1 MSSFNLEID
10 GVSTFLGGNAP
21 LLEILVDGAVV
32 SSVSVSLGLDTYSF
46 VLDYTGSYPSS
57 LTFRFNSGSG
67 DGTDTVSILATRV
80 DGQTVAIANLSSL
93 LLMQGDS
100 TNVNTGNIDHLFGRS
115 TPTAG
120 DLGVPTVT
128 GTGGADNLNGSN
140 ATDGDVIDAGGG
152 DDRVRGLGSD
162 DALIGGNGNDR
173 IFGEGGNDIIIGEAG
188 IDRIFGNDGDD
199 LLYGGADNDRLIG
212 GNGNDTLNGGSGD
225 DGLLGDAGDDIMFGE
240 SGADFLIGGDG
251 DDIMYG
257 DDGADNISGGVDNDT
272 IFGGDDNDSIDGGTG
287 DDAIDGGEGDDKISG
302 GDGDDVIDGE
312 DGDDEIWG
320 GADNDTINGMN
331 DNDIVHGE
339 GGNDILNGDAGND
352 TVVGG
357 AGADTIDGG
366 TGNDILHGHG
376 LDGLAVSSILSAN
389 PNVVYNAETNS
400 FYQLVTTNANISTAR
415 ANASSS
421 ILNGVAG
428 HLANITTQAEN
439 TYIDNMLAANTW
451 IGFTDEYT
459 EGYWEFMGGVEQGI
473 NFYNGA
479 TAGSALSPFY
489 DSWNGGEPNDYNTG
503 EDYAVLQ
510 TNGTW
515 NDFGPPQGTQSED
528 YVIEWDAGLMA
539 DDNAI
544 DTISGGDGNDLI
556 YGYGGADVLNGDA
569 NDDFILGGTGADTI
583 DGGTG
588 NDVIGLANGDFAA
601 GEAIDGGAGTDTL
614 ILQNATTIDFT
625 TGTISGLENLDGS
638 GGDDDV
644 TIGYAQYQAF
654 SSVDLR
660 SGTDTQRVLFAGTQD
675 VTGDTLPSGANIE
688 AGHVVGSTG
697 NDDLTITGTQL
708 NSLIFGSGTINFNSG
723 TDTLNITSTSTTLN
737 ALGATDGS
745 VIGLENIS
753 AASAGAGVTI
763 DMNGQSEAFSLTGST
778 SSDVLTGGAGNDTII
793 GQNGGDVITAGAG
806 VDTISAGGNND
817 TINLANGDYAAG
829 ESIDGGANNDTI
841 VLTNDTTIDFGIGS
855 VTGVENLDG
864 STGNDDVT
872 MGASLFS
879 GFSNIDLDTGT
890 DVLNVFADDSDISGD
905 GTPSTSGIETGNL
918 VGDGGNNSVTLT
930 GGQLD
935 AILEG
940 SGTINLGG
948 GVTDT
953 INLTSTSADLNT
965 LGATDGLISGV
976 EYISAASA
984 GAGVTIDL
992 NGQTEAFD
1000 ITGSGSADTITGGS
1014 GGDDITGG
1022 GGDDIIYADLTGGT
1036 ITITDE
1042 DFEGGASGWSDNTT
1056 DNTEAGIFTEFLG
1069 RHQGNSGQ
1077 SLSKTFTGLTNG
1089 DDVTISFNF
1098 YEIDS
1103 WDAEDF
1109 MVYLN
1114 DTEVIRLSNLSGSAP
1129 LVSDSGSFAGGTW
1142 SMTAIETSINNA
1154 YWTGNT
1160 WNDDA
1165 NYEFTLTLPSY
1176 ASTTLK
1182 LGFGS
1187 EADQG
1192 IADESLGIDN
1202 LLITQTS
1209 AGGLSGGDDTVDG
1222 GAGDD
1227 TIYGGEGSDVLNGGA
1242 NDDTIY
1248 AYNASVATA
1257 VSGGS
1262 SIVTVLNATFD
1273 SDEDGFN
1280 YSDGFTGVGGGDGGN
1295 VTISGNYIGGD
1306 GNSSGSGNGSIEVDI
1321 DSTGNPSGPLS
1332 GSYSTTVT
1340 LTDDLSSVQLSL
1352 AYSMFLDSQT
1362 EAGEDLFLYVTVDGT
1377 TYGLN
1382 GDDWVDEL
1390 NGAGGGGADHTTG
1403 WLTETLTIADLSAG
1417 SHTITVGAYLSDTSA
1432 SNEDGYIRFD
1442 DISLSGTQAGGGS
1455 SANTQDLGETN
1466 VINGGSGS
1474 DTIYGSAGT
1483 DILNGDGGDDTI
1495 YSASAD
1501 EAWDAL
1507 IAGILASN
1515 AGVFYSDVT
1524 NSFYQFVDNGSNLA
1538 WSTANASANSATL
1551 TGAASLSGHLATI
1564 TSQAENDEILAQYD
1578 SVESY
1583 WLGGSDAA
1591 SEGDWTWVSGPENG
1605 AQFYDEGTNSTVNG
1619 LFEDWDPGQ
1628 PNDSGGSPGQDY
1640 IYLLEDGDQWADAYN
1655 NPWAV
1660 NPSFVDIEGYLVEWD
1675 AQALLS
1681 TVDYTTIDG
1690 GAGDDTLYGNDGI
1703 DIFVYDSATWSGS
1716 GDVDTIESFSASGR
1730 DAIDISDLLT
1740 GYSFASDDIGDFV
1753 ELSEAGGNTTIAVD
1767 ANGASG
1773 GSNYVDVATLN
1784 GVTGLDLYQMIAG
1797 DNLIVS

>member
-1 MSSFNLEID
+1 MSTFNLEID
-10 GVSTFLGGNAP
+10 GISTFLGGNAP
-21 LLEILVDGAVV
+21 QLDILVGGVVV

-46 VLDYTGSYPSS
+46 ILEYTGNYPSS
-57 LTFRFNSGSG
+57 MSFRFNSGSG
-67 DGTDTVSILATRV
+67 DPTDTVSILATRV
-80 DGQTVAIANLSSL
+80 DGQTVDVANLSSL
-93 LLMQGDS
+93 LLMKGDS
-100 TNVNTGNIDHLFGRS
+100 SNVNTGNIDHLFGR
-115 TPTAG
+115 TEPTAG
-120 DLGVPTVT
+120 DLGTPTVS
-128 GTGGADNLNGSN
+128 GTGGNDNLYGNN
-140 ATDGDVIDAGGG
+140 EDEGDVTDAGNG

-162 DALIGGNGNDR
+162 DALIGGAGNDR
-173 IFGEGGNDIIIGEAG
+173 MFGEGGNDIMIGEAG
-188 IDRIFGNDGDD
+188 NDRMFGNDGDD
-199 LLYGGADNDRLIG
+199 LMYGGADNDRLVG
-212 GNGNDTLNGGSGD
+212 GDGNDTLNGGAGN
-225 DGLLGDAGDDIMFGE
+225 DGLLGDDGNDIMFGE
-240 SGADFLIGGDG
+240 SGDDFLIGGDG
-251 DDIMYG
+251 DDVMYG
-257 DDGADNISGGVDNDT
+257 DDGADNIAGGADNDT
-272 IFGGDDNDSIDGGTG
+272 IFGGADNDNIDGGSG
-287 DDAIDGGEGDDKISG
+287 DDAIDGGSGDDLIYGAGGADTIDGEDGNDRIYGGDGDDIINGMGDNDALYGEDGNDTISG
-302 GDGDDVIDGE
+302 GDGDDVIFVGDVPATTFFTFSAGDFIAYDAGQDGAGTVTVTGTNE
-312 DGDDEIWG
+312 VEFDGNLWKRLAISYTITANTVLEFDFMSTLEPEIVAIG
-320 GADNDTINGMN
+320 FDNDTNFGNDSDRFKLYGTQTTGMN
-331 DNDIVHGE
+331 YAAPQATYSY
-339 GGNDILNGDAGND
+339 GGSGTWEHYSIDVGTYFTGAFNYMTFIGDDDGAPFGNASYRNIRLTEKGVTTDTSGNTAYGDAGND
-352 TVVGG
+352 EIYG
-357 AGADTIDGG
+357 ASMNDNLYGG
-366 TGNDILHGHG
+366 TGND
-376 LDGLAVSSILSAN
+376 V
-389 PNVVYNAETNS
+389 
-400 FYQLVTTNANISTAR
+400 
-415 ANASSS
+415 
-421 ILNGVAG
+421 
-428 HLANITTQAEN
+428 
-439 TYIDNMLAANTW
+439 ID
-451 IGFTDEYT
+451 
-459 EGYWEFMGGVEQGI
+459 
-473 NFYNGA
+473 
-479 TAGSALSPFY
+479 GSAG
-489 DSWNGGEPNDYNTG
+489 DD
-503 EDYAVLQ
+503 
-510 TNGTW
+510 
-515 NDFGPPQGTQSED
+515 
-528 YVIEWDAGLMA
+528 VIEGN
-539 DDNAI
+539 DND
-544 DTISGGDGNDLI
+544 DTIT
-556 YGYGGADVLNGDA
+556 
-569 NDDFILGGTGADTI
+569 GGTGADTI
-583 DGGTG
+583 DGGNH
-588 NDVIGLANGDFAA
+588 NDTIILLNGDFAA
-601 GEAIDGGAGTDTL
+601 GESIDGGTGTDTL

-625 TGTISGLENLDGS
+625 TGTLSGLENLDGS

-654 SSVDLR
+654 SSVDLGA
-660 SGTDTQRVLFAGTQD
+660 GTDTQRVLFAGTQD

-737 ALGATDGS
+737 TLGATDGS
-745 VIGLENIS
+745 ILGLENIS

-763 DMNGQSEAFSLTGST
+763 DMNGQSEAFSITGSA
-778 SSDVLTGGAGNDTII
+778 SSDVLTGGDGNDTII

-817 TINLANGDYAAG
+817 TINLANGDFTAG

-841 VLTNDTTIDFGIGS
+841 VLTNATIVDFTTGT

-872 MGASLFS
+872 MGASLF
-879 GFSNIDLDTGT
+879 GGLSNIDLDTGT
-890 DVLNVFADDSDISGD
+890 DVLNVFADNSDISAD
-905 GTPSTSGIETGNL
+905 GTPAMSGIETGNL

-935 AILEG
+935 AILQG
-940 SGTINLGG
+940 SGTIDLGG
-948 GVTDT
+948 GATDT
-953 INLTSTSADLNT
+953 INITSTSADLNT
-965 LGATDGLISGV
+965 LGATDGSISGV
-976 EYISAASA
+976 EYISASSA

-1000 ITGSGSADTITGGS
+1000 ITGSGSADTITGGT
-1014 GGDDITGG
+1014 GGDNIVGG
-1022 GGDDIIYADLTGGT
+1022 GGNDTIYADLTAGT
-1036 ITITDE
+1036 ITIADE
-1042 DFEGGASGWSDNTT
+1042 DFEGGATGWNNNST
-1056 DNTEAGIFTEFLG
+1056 DNTESGTFTEYLG

-1077 SLSKTFTGLTNG
+1077 SLFKTYSGLTNG
-1089 DDVTISFNF
+1089 DDVTITFNF

-1114 DTEVIRLSNLSGSAP
+1114 DAEVIRLPNLSGSAP
-1129 LVSDSGSFAGGTW
+1129 LVSDSGSFSGGTW
-1142 SMTAIETSINNA
+1142 TMTAIQTSINNT

-1192 IADESLGIDN
+1192 VADESFGIDN
-1202 LLITQTS
+1202 LLITQTGS
-1209 AGGLSGGDDTVDG
+1209 GGVGGGDDTVDG
-1222 GAGDD
+1222 GAGND
-1227 TIYGGEGSDVLNGGA
+1227 TIYGGAGSDVLNGGA
-1242 NDDTIY
+1242 NNDTIY
-1248 AYNASVATA
+1248 AYNGSVVTA
-1257 VSGGS
+1257 GSGGPTT
-1262 SIVTVLNATFD
+1262 VTVLNATFD
-1273 SDEDGFN
+1273 SDEDGFT
-1280 YSDGFTGVGGGDGGN
+1280 YSDGFPGVGGSDGGN
-1295 VTISGNYIGGD
+1295 VTIDGNYIGGD

-1321 DSTGNPSGPLS
+1321 DSTGNPNGPLS
-1332 GSYSTTVT
+1332 GSYSTTVN

-1352 AYSMFLDSQT
+1352 AYSMFLESQT

-1390 NGAGGGGADHTTG
+1390 NGQNGGGGDHTTG

-1417 SHTITVGAYLSDTSA
+1417 SHTITVGAYLNDTNS
-1432 SNEDGYIRFD
+1432 SNEDGHIRFD
-1442 DISLSGTQAGGGS
+1442 DIIMTGTQAAGAGS

-1466 VINGGSGS
+1466 VINGGSGD

-1483 DILNGDGGDDTI
+1483 DTLNGDSGDDTI

-1501 EAWDAL
+1501 EAWNAL
-1507 IAGILASN
+1507 ISSILSSN
-1515 AGVFYSDVT
+1515 AGVFYSAET
-1524 NSFYQFVDNGSNLA
+1524 NSFYQFVDNGSNIT
-1538 WSTANASANSATL
+1538 WSAANTAANSATL

-1591 SEGDWTWVSGPENG
+1591 SEGDWTWVTGPENG

-1628 PNDSGGSPGQDY
+1628 PNDGGGSPGQDY
-1640 IYLLEDGDQWADAYN
+1640 MYLLEDGDQWADAYN

-1681 TVDYTTIDG
+1681 TVDFTTIDG

-1716 GDVDTIESFSASGR
+1716 GDVDTIENFSTTGR
-1730 DAIDISDLLT
+1730 DAIDISDLLS

-1753 ELSEAGGNTTIAVD
+1753 QLSESGGNTTIAVD